1 MAERIFRAVIFDMDG
16 VLADSEPTYLE
27 AANVVLA
34 PLGKHVSE
42 EQNRLFI
49 GTSVRNTWSRVK
61 ELLGLPGDLD
71 EYVRQYDKVLV
82 SLLSR
87 PRPTLP
93 GVRELLAELDRRGL
107 PRALVTSSWQGW
119 VNALL
124 GAIGLTGTFPVVVT
138 EEQVENA
145 KPAPEP
151 FLRAAALLGI
161 EAAACIAIEDTP
173 SGIQAART
181 AGMYAVQVRSASTAF
196 SPIDG
201 ADLVLDSL
209 EDFPLDLLA
218 LGPGPLRSTPSPGDW

>member
-1 MAERIFRAVIFDMDG
+1 MDG

-34 PLGKHVSE
+34 PLGHHLSD
-42 EQNRLFI
+42 EQGRRFI
-49 GTSVRNTWSRVK
+49 GSSVRRSWRGIMEMLALEGSL
-61 ELLGLPGDLD
+61 ED
-71 EYVRQYDKVLV
+71 YVRQYDKVL
-82 SLLSR
+82 LSVLRR

-93 GVRELLAELDRRGL
+93 GVRELLAELEGRGL
-107 PRALVTSSWQGW
+107 PRALVTSAWQGW
-119 VNALL
+119 VDVLL
-124 GAIGLTGTFPVVVT
+124 GAIGLTGAFPVVVT

-151 FLRAAALLGI
+151 FLRAAGLLGI

-173 SGIQAART
+173 SGIQAAGA

-196 SPIDG
+196 PPIEG

-209 EDFPLDLLA
+209 EGFPLDLLA
-218 LGPGPLRSTPSPGDW
+218 PGPGPLRSTPSPGGW

>member
-1 MAERIFRAVIFDMDG
+1 VADRTFHAVIFDMDG
-16 VLADSEPTYLE
+16 ILADSEPTYLE

-34 PLGKHVSE
+34 PLGRHLSD
-42 EQNRLFI
+42 EQARKFI
-49 GTSVRNTWSRVK
+49 GSSVRHSWQGIVEMLALQGTV
-61 ELLGLPGDLD
+61 ED
-71 EYVRQYDKVLV
+71 YVRQYDKVLV

-87 PRPTLP
+87 PQPTLP

-119 VNALL
+119 VDALL
-124 GAIGLTGTFPVVVT
+124 GAIGLTGAFPVVVT

-151 FLRAAALLGI
+151 FLKAAALLRI
-161 EAAACIAIEDTP
+161 EPAACIAIEDTP
-173 SGIQAART
+173 SGIQAARA
-181 AGMYAVQVRSASTAF
+181 AGTFAVQVRSASTAF

-209 EDFPLDLLA
+209 EDFPLHLLS
-218 LGPGPLRSTPSPGDW
+218 LGPGPLGSTPSPGG

>member
-1 MAERIFRAVIFDMDG
+1 VADRTFRAVIFDMDG

-34 PLGKHVSE
+34 PLGRRLSE
-42 EQNRLFI
+42 EQGRKFI
-49 GTSVRNTWSRVK
+49 GSSVRHAWRGIM
-61 ELLGLPGDLD
+61 ELLALEGSVED
-71 EYVRQYDKVLV
+71 YVRPYDEVLV

-93 GVRELLAELDRRGL
+93 GVRELLAELDRRNL

-119 VNALL
+119 VDALL
-124 GAIGLTGTFPVVVT
+124 GAIGLTGAFPVVVT

-151 FLRAAALLGI
+151 FLKAAALLGI
-161 EAAACIAIEDTP
+161 EPAACIGIEDTP
-173 SGIQAART
+173 SGIQAAKA

-196 SPIDG
+196 PPIDG

-209 EDFPLDLLA
+209 EGFPLHLL
-218 LGPGPLRSTPSPGDW
+218 G

>member
-1 MAERIFRAVIFDMDG
+1 MSSPAYRAVVFDMDG

-34 PLGKHVSE
+34 SLGKHLSE
-42 EQNRLFI
+42 EQALTFMGR
-49 GTSVRNTWSRVK
+49 SVRHSWRGIM
-61 ELLGLPGDLD
+61 ELLGLEGSVED
-71 EYVRQYDKVLV
+71 YVYQYDEVLV

-93 GVRELLAELDRRGL
+93 GVRELLGELERRGL

-119 VNALL
+119 VDALL
-124 GAIGLTGTFPVVVT
+124 GAIGLIGAFPVVVT

-151 FLRAAALLGI
+151 FLKAAALLGI
-161 EAAACIAIEDTP
+161 EPAACIAIEDTP
-173 SGIQAART
+173 SGIQAAK
-181 AGMYAVQVRSASTAF
+181 AANMYAVQVRAASTAF
-196 SPIDG
+196 PPIEG

-209 EDFPLDLLA
+209 EHFPLELV
-218 LGPGPLRSTPSPGDW
+218 SQ

>member
-1 MAERIFRAVIFDMDG
+1 VSSPAYRAVVFDMDG
-16 VLADSEPTYLE
+16 VLADSEPTYLK

-49 GTSVRNTWSRVK
+49 GTSVRNTWAK
-61 ELLGLPGDLD
+61 IMQLLDLPGDLD
-71 EYVRQYDKVLV
+71 EYVCRYNEVLV

-93 GVRELLAELDRRGL
+93 GVRELLGELERRGL

-119 VNALL
+119 VDALL
-124 GAIGLTGTFPVVVT
+124 GAIGLIGAFPVVVT

-151 FLRAAALLGI
+151 FLKAATLLGI
-161 EAAACIAIEDTP
+161 EPTACVAVEDTP
-173 SGIQAART
+173 SGIQAAKA
-181 AGMYAVQVRSASTAF
+181 AGMYAVQVRAASTAF
-196 SPIDG
+196 PPIEG

-209 EDFPLDLLA
+209 EHFPLELI
-218 LGPGPLRSTPSPGDW
+218 SQ